1 MKFLYEILV
10 AGEFVLLLSQCAYYI
25 EKQVKSQDNKPEND
39 KKS

>member
-1 MKFLYEILV
+1 MIFLYNILV
-10 AGEFVLLLSQCAYYI
+10 VGEFVLLLSQCTHYI